1 MQCSNNHV
9 LVIQVVNKMFV
20 WFELKKICAV
30 PAGDCMPSIELYP
43 CVYKKR

>member
-1 MQCSNNHV
+1 M

-20 WFELKKICAV
+20 WFEMKKICEL
-30 PAGDCMPSIELYP
+30 PPEDSMPSVELYP